1 MSGELAESSR
11 IVLPGGRGVSLTST
25 LTRPP
30 GRGLDR
36 TCRLAVSLLYQVLRR
51 LRADGQLDEVDGSG
65 SDEPDGDGE
74 TDGDVDGDVDGDE
87 VDEPDGHGGSA
98 AWRFCAATE
107 TWPRAVCTADADVVP
122 GLAGMGARAPP
133 RLARA
138 APRAVVC
145 GRQA

>member
-1 MSGELAESSR
+1 M
-11 IVLPGGRGVSLTST
+11 
-25 LTRPP
+25 
-30 GRGLDR
+30 
-36 TCRLAVSLLYQVLRR
+36 LRR

-87 VDEPDGHGGSA
+87 VDEPDGQGGSA

-122 GLAGMGARAPP
+122 GLAVMVASALS

-138 APRAVVC
+138 ARSASVC
-145 GRQA
+145 VR